1 MFLRRAEKL
10 FPQKVG
16 VVCEGRR
23 FSYAKFS
30 QRVHRL
36 SNALATVGV
45 QKSDVVAYLGH
56 NCHRLLEAYYGVLQT
71 GAVLLP
77 LNVRLAASDFHYILD
92 HSEARVLFLESEFL
106 PVIDSIR
113 KQLQRD
119 VLFVVLDAAASGD
132 WLSKRSYD
140 ELLQDASTEA
150 FLSKIEDEN
159 EVAELFYTSG
169 TTAQP
174 KGVMLTHRNLF
185 LHAMSVMWAL
195 KNDDSEVQLH
205 TIPLFHANGWGATH
219 AITAA
224 GGTHVMLHR
233 FEPKRLLQ
241 LVQEE
246 RVTTFNLVPTMATML
261 LQEPAIKEYD
271 LSSLRLIH
279 MGGSAMPRALLKELK
294 ESIGCE
300 VSCGYGLTETSPV
313 LTVAL
318 MKGHLREDGDAF
330 YRRAAMTGL
339 ELPGTEV
346 RVVDEN
352 GRDVS
357 RDGKTVGEII
367 TRGNIVMKGY
377 WKQPEETAQAI
388 RDGWLYTGD
397 MATMDSEGYV
407 LIVDR
412 KKDIILRG
420 GENISSIEVEK
431 ALYSHPSVLECAV
444 IAVPDEKWGE
454 VPKAFVALREGT
466 VCEPE
471 ELLRHCKAV
480 IAGYKVPASIEI
492 VASLPKGGTGKIQKK
507 LLRAKY
513 WQGQEKQIH

>member
-1 MFLRRAEKL
+1 L
-10 FPQKVG
+10 
-16 VVCEGRR
+16 CGR
-23 FSYAKFS
+23 
-30 QRVHRL
+30 
-36 SNALATVGV
+36 N
-45 QKSDVVAYLGH
+45 
-56 NCHRLLEAYYGVLQT
+56 
-71 GAVLLP
+71 
-77 LNVRLAASDFHYILD
+77 
-92 HSEARVLFLESEFL
+92 
-106 PVIDSIR
+106 
-113 KQLQRD
+113 
-119 VLFVVLDAAASGD
+119 
-132 WLSKRSYD
+132 YD
-140 ELLQDASTEA
+140 ELLGDASPEVFPTA
-150 FLSKIEDEN
+150 IEDEN
-159 EVAELFYTSG
+159 DVAELFYTSG

-195 KNDDSEVQLH
+195 QIDDSEVQLH
-205 TIPLFHANGWGATH
+205 TIPLFHANGWGVTH
-219 AITAA
+219 TITGA
-224 GGTHVMLHR
+224 GGTHVMLRR
-233 FEPKRLLQ
+233 FEPRRLLE
-241 LVQEE
+241 LVQQES
-246 RVTTFNLVPTMATML
+246 VTTFYLVPTMATML

-271 LSSLRLIH
+271 LRSLRLIH
-279 MGGSAMPRALLKELK
+279 MGGSAMPRELLKELQDG
-294 ESIGCE
+294 IGCE

-318 MKGHLREDGDAF
+318 TKSHLREEGDAF

-352 GRDVS
+352 GRDVPC
-357 RDGKTVGEII
+357 DGETVGEII

-431 ALYSHPSVLECAV
+431 ALYSHPAVLECAV
-444 IAVPDEKWGE
+444 IAVPDDTWGE
-454 VPKAFVALREGT
+454 VPKAYVTLRDGL
-466 VCEPE
+466 VCQPE
-471 ELLRHCKAV
+471 DLRRHCKATL
-480 IAGYKVPASIEI
+480 AGFKVPASIEV

-507 LLRAKY
+507 LLRAKH
-513 WQGQEKQIH
+513 WQGQEKQIN